1 MLACDDEG
9 VFDIEAAPVDVF
21 VVDTTGGAAA
31 LAITEELRRAGI
43 SADRAFDGR
52 SMKAQMKAA
61 DRSGATTAVIVGA
74 DELDAGTV
82 LVKPLRGDGEQLTV
96 KRGELVDHLRADLD
110 PTPDLIGN
118 VRVRPRDDLPQM
130 AW

>member
-1 MLACDDEG
+1 M
-9 VFDIEAAPVDVF
+9 FDASPASVDVF

-31 LAITEELRRAGI
+31 LAITEQLRREGV

-61 DRSGATTAVIVGA
+61 DRSGAKTAVIVGA

-82 LVKPLRGDGEQLTV
+82 VAQAATR
-96 KRGELVDHLRADLD
+96 
-110 PTPDLIGN
+110 
-118 VRVRPRDDLPQM
+118 
-130 AW
+130 